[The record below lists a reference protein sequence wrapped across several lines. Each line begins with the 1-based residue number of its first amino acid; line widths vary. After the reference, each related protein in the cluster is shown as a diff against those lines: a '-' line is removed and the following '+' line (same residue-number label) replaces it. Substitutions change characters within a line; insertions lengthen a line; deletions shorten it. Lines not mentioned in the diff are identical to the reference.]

1 MPVIKRS
8 FTFSHTPKINSNN
21 REIQSLNQSNNDLRS
36 YLNEEV
42 STDLN
47 AARKE
52 LEDITNDKML
62 VLRKEIK
69 LSVYPNRL
77 GLHTPMPL
85 EYIYVHFPESSNFFQ
100 DEGVNNIIQK
110 IFAELD
116 IMDKK

>member
-1 MPVIKRS
+1 ML
-8 FTFSHTPKINSNN
+8 T
-21 REIQSLNQSNNDLRS
+21 S
-36 YLNEEV
+36 YLQL
-42 STDLN
+42 LN
-47 AARKE
+47 PTTK
-52 LEDITNDKML
+52 LHTSLGDSVYIEDITNDKML

>member
-1 MPVIKRS
+1 ML
-8 FTFSHTPKINSNN
+8 T
-21 REIQSLNQSNNDLRS
+21 S
-36 YLNEEV
+36 YLQL
-42 STDLN
+42 LN
-47 AARKE
+47 PTTKLHTSVGDAVYI
-52 LEDITNDKML
+52 EDITNDKML